1 MPGRSQN
8 EQINAF
14 TKDIEKML
22 DGFTKGPRKQ
32 ILRKAAKPVR
42 QTAKA
47 LTPKRQPNQKS
58 GIGLKPNPYYGRG
71 KSGKRASRGKGIIKA
86 RFHRKNLERSIQVLS
101 FRRSSDI
108 FIGPFFGKKPSG
120 DVGKT
125 IRSSNGYYARMVYGS
140 EKAFYR
146 RVLQPAKE
154 RNAVKV
160 YGIIRKE
167 SRAKLIQFW
176 IKRGRKAG

>member
-1 MPGRSQN
+1 MPGRSQK

-14 TKDIEKML
+14 TKDIQKML

-42 QTAKA
+42 ATAKA
-47 LTPKRQPNQKS
+47 LTPNRQPNQKS
-58 GIGLKPNPYYGRG
+58 GIGLKPNPYYGR
-71 KSGKRASRGKGIIKA
+71 SANGKRSKRGKGNIKA
-86 RFHRKNLERSIQVLS
+86 RYFRKNLERSIRVLP
-101 FRRSSDI
+101 FRKSNDV
-108 FIGPFFGKKPSG
+108 FIGPRFGKKPSG
-120 DVGKT
+120 EVGRT
-125 IRSSNGYYARMVYGS
+125 IGNSDGFYARMVYGS
-140 EKAFYR
+140 ARAFYR
-146 RVLQPAKE
+146 RVLQPARD